1 MRALLSFF
9 TVYPA
14 GDATLEKAAA
24 SVYLLP
30 LVGLLVG
37 VPGGAVL
44 LGLGYLLP
52 AGVAASLGLV
62 AVLLAAGFHHTDGLL
77 DVGDAFMVRGT
88 PERRREVMKD
98 FRVGAG
104 GVGALLVVYAPAFAA
119 LSALVSLSP
128 LLAACALLAAEIASR
143 SAMLLLL
150 NLGEPAEEA
159 SSSVP
164 FVAALRHGRSR
175 YLGLIL
181 AFALPVALASPL
193 GYFSLLTLLWVP
205 VALGALRVASRAFGG
220 VGGDVCGATGEA
232 VRALVLV
239 ALSAMVV

>member
-14 GDATLEKAAA
+14 GGTTLEKAAA

-30 LVGLLVG
+30 LIGLLAG
-37 VPGGAVL
+37 VPGAAIL
-44 LGLGYLLP
+44 SSGYLLP

-62 AVLLAAGFHHTDGLL
+62 VALLTVGFHHTDGLL
-77 DVGDAFMVRGT
+77 DVGDALMVRGT

-98 FRVGAG
+98 LRVGAG
-104 GVGALLVVYAPAFAA
+104 GVGALLVIYAPTFAA

-128 LLAACALLAAEIASR
+128 LLAACTLLAAEIASR

-150 NLGEPAEEA
+150 ILGEPAEKI
-159 SSSVP
+159 SSSAP
-164 FVAALRHGRSR
+164 FVAALRRGRSR

-181 AFALPVALASPL
+181 AFTLPLVVASPL
-193 GYFSLLTLLWVP
+193 GYFSLLTLLWAP
-205 VALGALRVASRAFGG
+205 VALGALWAAIRAFGG

-232 VRALVLV
+232 VRAVVLV
-239 ALSAMVV
+239 ALSAAVV